1 MNTDE
6 HRLDANAGIEHDALT
21 ERIIGSAMAV
31 SNALGV
37 GFLEK
42 VYENALALELR
53 TSGISVNQQ
62 VPVHVWYRDVVIG
75 DYMADLIVENMVL
88 IELKHADGIHP
99 MHVAQCLNY
108 LRATKLKTC
117 LLLNFG
123 TTRLGIKRLS
133 LCPSYLCSSVCIG
146 G

>member
-6 HRLDANAGIEHDALT
+6 RRLETDVTVDHDALT
-21 ERIIGSAMAV
+21 EQIIGCAMAV
-31 SNALGV
+31 SNSLGI

-42 VYENALALELR
+42 VYENALTLELR
-53 TSGISVNQQ
+53 ANGLSVNPQ
-62 VPVHVWYRDVVIG
+62 VPVHVWYRDEVVG
-75 DYMADLIVENMVL
+75 DYVADLIVDNKVL

-99 MHVAQCLNY
+99 VHVAQCLNY

-123 TTRLGIKRLS
+123 TSHLGIKRLS
-133 LCPSYLCSSVCIG
+133 L
-146 G
+146 